1 MAACCQEIFL
11 ISQEIFKEKQD
22 IKNEAWE
29 ISKICTT
36 SYPGLLRLLLSEIN
50 KRRSPGYE
58 VETVNSTIYW
68 NDNCDSKIEAKMAEI
83 EARLVGMIQAPTR
96 KIY

>member
-1 MAACCQEIFL
+1 MAACCQEMFL

-29 ISKICTT
+29 ISKISTT

-58 VETVNSTIYW
+58 VEISIKVILGTRCIKVTNITIR
-68 NDNCDSKIEAKMAEI
+68 A
-83 EARLVGMIQAPTR
+83 
-96 KIY
+96 